1 MTNITKNSLIIISL
15 VSSLSACSTMKSAYH
30 SAFGSGEKAAEVT
43 SSESSGFST
52 SKNVGKMPESAC
64 QIDYKQAY
72 LDCVEKTKGK
82 DQTLNDRLLNQCIKD
97 KGFGS
102 YDANCKSVVK

>member
-1 MTNITKNSLIIISL
+1 MTNTIKSSFIIIGL
-15 VSSLSACSTMKSAYH
+15 MLGLSACSTMKNAYN
-30 SAFGSGEKAAEVT
+30 SAFGPDEKTAEVT

-64 QIDYKQAY
+64 QIAYKEAY
-72 LDCVEKTKGK
+72 LVCVETTKGR
-82 DQTLNDRLLNQCIKD
+82 DQTLNDKLLNQCIKD

-102 YDANCKSVVK
+102 YDANCKSPAK